1 MNINELKEMCTKDTK
16 IDITDLDGY
25 SVSIPEMAN
34 KYHQLAYLEKN
45 LLRYLRS
52 EYKIIKLSR
61 WKYYSGKADPKEY
74 EDEPFDLKVLKND
87 MDLFLDGDVQVL
99 TIKNKMEEQEEK
111 IKLIEDTAKVIQNA
125 SFNISNTIKWK
136 KFLAGDL
143 T

>member
-1 MNINELKEMCTKDTK
+1 MNINELKEMCVKDTK

-136 KFLAGDL
+136 KFMAGDL

>member
-1 MNINELKEMCTKDTK
+1 M
-16 IDITDLDGY
+16 
-25 SVSIPEMAN
+25 
-34 KYHQLAYLEKN
+34 
-45 LLRYLRS
+45 
-52 EYKIIKLSR
+52 
-61 WKYYSGKADPKEY
+61 
-74 EDEPFDLKVLKND
+74 KVLKND

-111 IKLIEDTAKVIQNA
+111 IKLINETAKVIQNA

>member
-1 MNINELKEMCTKDTK
+1 MNINELKEMCIKDTK

-25 SVSIPEMAN
+25 SISIPELAN

-45 LLRYLRS
+45 LFRYLQS

-61 WKYYSGKADPKEY
+61 WKYYSGKAEPKVY
-74 EDEPFDLKVLKND
+74 EEEPFDLKVLKND

-111 IKLIEDTAKVIQNA
+111 IKLINETAKVIQNA